1 VSRAAGSILV
11 VDDDPINRKILSR
24 SLESEGHRVKTAGD
38 GVHALEMLQDGP
50 VDIVLLDVLM
60 PEMDGLEVLRH
71 MKADGKLKHL
81 PVIVISAL
89 EEMETVVRCIEMGA
103 EDYLSKPFD
112 RVLLRARLNAALAKK
127 RLHDLE
133 LEYIEQVAHVAEAA
147 AAVESGTFESS
158 SLNVVAERDDALG
171 RLAQV
176 FRRMAIEVQERE
188 ERLKRE
194 VRKLRI
200 EIDDAK
206 AARQVEEITET
217 DYFHELQAKV
227 AKLRL
232 GSDV

>member
-1 VSRAAGSILV
+1 MSKTAGTILV

-24 SLESEGHRVKTAGD
+24 TLESEGRRVKTAAD
-38 GVHALEMLQDGP
+38 GVHALEVLQEEP
-50 VDIVLLDVLM
+50 VDIILLDVLM
-60 PEMDGLEVLRH
+60 PKMDGIEVLRH
-71 MKADGKLKHL
+71 MKSDDKLKHL

-89 EEMETVVRCIEMGA
+89 EEMETVARCIEMGA

-133 LEYIEQVAHVAEAA
+133 LEYIEQVGHVAEAA

-158 SLNVVAERDDALG
+158 SLDIVAEREDALG

-200 EIDDAK
+200 EIDEAK

-217 DYFHELQAKV
+217 DYFRELQEKV
-227 AKLRL
+227 TKLRL
-232 GSDV
+232 GSDA

>member
-1 VSRAAGSILV
+1 MIRATGSILV
-11 VDDDPINRKILSR
+11 VDDDPINRKILTR
-24 SLESEGHRVKTAGD
+24 SLESEGHRVTTAAD
-38 GVHALEMLQDGP
+38 GVRALEMLQDQP

-60 PEMDGLEVLRH
+60 PEMDGREVLRH
-71 MKADGKLKHL
+71 MKADDKLKHL

-127 RLHDLE
+127 RLRDLE

-147 AAVESGTFESS
+147 AAVEHGTFEAS
-158 SLNVVAERDDALG
+158 SLDVVAQREDALG

-188 ERLKRE
+188 GRLKRE
-194 VRKLRI
+194 VRNLRI
-200 EIDDAK
+200 EIDEAK

-217 DYFHELQAKV
+217 DYFHELQEKV

>member
-1 VSRAAGSILV
+1 MSKTAGSILV
-11 VDDDPINRKILSR
+11 VDDDPINRKILSL
-24 SLESEGHRVKTAGD
+24 SLESEGHRVRTASD
-38 GVHALEMLQDGP
+38 GLRALEILQDEP

-71 MKADGKLKHL
+71 MKADGRLRHL

-133 LEYIEQVAHVAEAA
+133 LEYIEQVAHVAGAA

-158 SLNVVAERDDALG
+158 SLDVVAERGDALG

-200 EIDDAK
+200 EIDEAK

-217 DYFHELQAKV
+217 DYFHELQEKV

>member
-1 VSRAAGSILV
+1 MSRAAGSILV
-11 VDDDPINRKILSR
+11 VDDDPINRKILSL
-24 SLESEGHRVKTAGD
+24 SLESEGHRVKSAAD
-38 GVHALEMLQDGP
+38 GVRALKMLQDEP

-71 MKADGKLKHL
+71 MKADGKLRHL

-89 EEMETVVRCIEMGA
+89 DEMETVVRCIEMGA

-133 LEYIEQVAHVAEAA
+133 LEYIEQVAHVTEAA

-158 SLNVVAERDDALG
+158 SLDVVGEREDALG

-188 ERLKRE
+188 ERLRRE

-200 EIDDAK
+200 EIDEAK

-217 DYFHELQAKV
+217 DYFHELQEKV

-232 GSDV
+232 ASDV

>member
-1 VSRAAGSILV
+1 MSKAAASILV

-24 SLESEGHRVKTAGD
+24 SLEIDGRRVETATD
-38 GVHALEMLQDGP
+38 GVRALEMLQDEP

-60 PEMDGLEVLRH
+60 PKMDGLEVLRH
-71 MKADGKLKHL
+71 MKADDKLKHL

-89 EEMETVVRCIEMGA
+89 DEMGTVVQCIEMGA

-112 RVLLRARLNAALAKK
+112 GVLLRARLNAALAKK

-133 LEYIEQVAHVAEAA
+133 LEYIEQVGHVAEAA

-158 SLNVVAERDDALG
+158 SLDVVAQRKDALG

-188 ERLKRE
+188 ERLRRE
-194 VRKLRI
+194 VRNLRI
-200 EIDDAK
+200 EIDEAK
-206 AARQVEEITET
+206 AARRVEEITET
-217 DYFHELQAKV
+217 DYFHELQEKV
-227 AKLRL
+227 ARLRL
-232 GSDV
+232 SSDL

>member
-1 VSRAAGSILV
+1 MSKTAGTILV

-24 SLESEGHRVKTAGD
+24 TLESEGRRVKTAAD
-38 GVHALEMLQDGP
+38 GVHALEVLQEEP
-50 VDIVLLDVLM
+50 VDIILLDVLM
-60 PEMDGLEVLRH
+60 PKMDGIEVLRH
-71 MKADGKLKHL
+71 MKSDDKLKHL

-89 EEMETVVRCIEMGA
+89 EEMETVARCIEMGA

-133 LEYIEQVAHVAEAA
+133 LEYIEQVGHVAEAA

-158 SLNVVAERDDALG
+158 SLDIVAEREDALG

-200 EIDDAK
+200 EIDEAK

-217 DYFHELQAKV
+217 DYFRELQEKV
-227 AKLRL
+227 TKLRL